1 METVEIQQKINDTIV
16 KSLGVKPEE
25 LKPDA
30 KLYDSLGVDSTEMI
44 EVVITLSK
52 AFNTQIS
59 AKEVTKFSTINE
71 IVDTIK
77 AKLS

>member
-1 METVEIQQKINDTIV
+1 MEAAEIQQKINDTIV

-30 KLYDSLGVDSTEMI
+30 KLYDSIGVDSTEMV
-44 EVVITLSK
+44 EVIIALSK

-71 IVDTIK
+71 IVAIIK
-77 AKLS
+77 TKSP